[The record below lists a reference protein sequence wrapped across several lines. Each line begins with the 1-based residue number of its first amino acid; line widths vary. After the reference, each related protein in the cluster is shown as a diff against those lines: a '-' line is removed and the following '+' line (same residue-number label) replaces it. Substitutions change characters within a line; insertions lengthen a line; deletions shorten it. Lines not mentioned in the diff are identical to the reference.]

1 MTLRWLRNLEPLR
14 PHQRHH
20 RCPPRPDQGTPRT
33 LAGLCFAGRLQS
45 GAEAE
50 EFNMIKQLLILIAA
64 GTAMLAA
71 AGCNTVRGAGEDLQS
86 ASDEVRK
93 EM

>member
-1 MTLRWLRNLEPLR
+1 MT
-14 PHQRHH
+14 
-20 RCPPRPDQGTPRT
+20 
-33 LAGLCFAGRLQS
+33 GLCFAGRMQF

-50 EFNMIKQLLILIAA
+50 EFIMIKQLIILIAA